1 MTAIKT
7 SELTNGIEDLWMR
20 IAAID
25 GWIGIEKKEGMGFT
39 MLWGKN
45 SVRNQHRSYTSIPEY
60 LSDLNA
66 IATLFKE
73 RNIYYKLEWIS
84 GLKSNYAKASC
95 RGGYFEVC
103 ADTESI
109 AMCKLFLA
117 LQENK

>member
-7 SELTNGIEDLWMR
+7 SELTNEIEDLWMR

-25 GWIGIEKKEGMGFT
+25 GWIDIEKKEGMGFT

-45 SVRNQHRSYTSIPEY
+45 LNPAPHKSFFSVPEY
-60 LSDLNA
+60 PSDLNA
-66 IATLFKE
+66 ITTLFKE
-73 RNIYYKLEWIS
+73 RNLYYQVAWMPS
-84 GLKSNYAKASC
+84 QN
-95 RGGYFEVC
+95 C
-103 ADTESI
+103 ARAHDIDDREFKGKTESI